1 MQLPYPVAHYTY
13 FHGNYLGNINFIWKL
28 PPEDE
33 RSDDKT
39 VKTVQQISEYIPT
52 FSTQYIRQQ
61 FLNKYVQATNSPKAV
76 LRNLYRFLTNDCSSA
91 ETEDQEVI
99 DKRVE
104 EVISLQDPELTWDL
118 RKMNGNA
125 RNSKFDIFWT
135 ELDNYF
141 NEINLAVHERRHG
154 QHMYLPYAIS
164 IEDLVSIIKKRLPEN
179 TPIPSNEWVR
189 LQFWPTNPNTIT
201 ALRYTARF
209 EVKFTI
215 QSRQIRGQHEDSHYV
230 AVQLQY
236 IKAFAVKYREF
247 TDFLWI
253 DDKAIVP
260 IGEPGLPVS
269 TGVRPHNH
277 SLAPK
282 SGPSISALDHDYNV
296 CGAIPSV
303 TFKCDIL
310 EAASSSF
317 FNGIAFVTVKDKVF
331 SPSNAIRHG
340 CETTNILRTH
350 YSQDDT
356 QVNAEHPILIMYT
369 DGGPDH
375 RTTFGSVQ
383 IAAICMF
390 MWLDLDF
397 LITARTAPMGSWA
410 NLAERVN
417 SNLNLALQNVSL
429 SREHMTDNVEMKM
442 RGINSL
448 KAARDTARRY
458 PAFKEGLIQSVAPV
472 IELLQERFGHLKLK
486 GEPIVISPSA
496 NQESID
502 DFFKIVKDLI
512 DQNLIENKLT
522 KTDLEKSATLQDF
535 MKKHCRLRNYTFQIK
550 KCANALIENC
560 AYCLFNPPRLPDEVF
575 DTLSFVPDPVVA
587 SNNKYESFETVY
599 GQATNDLARPSLML
613 SSQNKEIDKK
623 NRKILNATKV
633 RDAVLCVECGK
644 PRGVYSETKLTY
656 IEKQAV
662 DRLKELNSFTCGSPL
677 FPHSSKYNS
686 SIIVREGLRCCSTME
701 TTYYS
706 KSTVSLPAV
715 CFHCGV
721 AKSSDFAADQNI
733 QSLQAQYSVVRPICV
748 KCKDDGKE
756 AIVRGKRNVKRLRKM

>member
-1 MQLPYPVAHYTY
+1 M
-13 FHGNYLGNINFIWKL
+13 
-28 PPEDE
+28 
-33 RSDDKT
+33 
-39 VKTVQQISEYIPT
+39 
-52 FSTQYIRQQ
+52 
-61 FLNKYVQATNSPKAV
+61 
-76 LRNLYRFLTNDCSSA
+76 
-91 ETEDQEVI
+91 
-99 DKRVE
+99 
-104 EVISLQDPELTWDL
+104 
-118 RKMNGNA
+118 
-125 RNSKFDIFWT
+125 
-135 ELDNYF
+135 
-141 NEINLAVHERRHG
+141 
-154 QHMYLPYAIS
+154 
-164 IEDLVSIIKKRLPEN
+164 
-179 TPIPSNEWVR
+179 
-189 LQFWPTNPNTIT
+189 
-201 ALRYTARF
+201 
-209 EVKFTI
+209 
-215 QSRQIRGQHEDSHYV
+215 
-230 AVQLQY
+230 
-236 IKAFAVKYREF
+236 
-247 TDFLWI
+247 
-253 DDKAIVP
+253 
-260 IGEPGLPVS
+260 
-269 TGVRPHNH
+269 
-277 SLAPK
+277 
-282 SGPSISALDHDYNV
+282 
-296 CGAIPSV
+296 PSV
-303 TFKCDIL
+303 TFKCDIP

-429 SREHMTDNVEMKM
+429 SREHMTDNLEMK
-442 RGINSL
+442 GINSL

-496 NQESID
+496 NQESVD
-502 DFFKIVKDLI
+502 DFFKIVKDLM

-522 KTDLEKSATLQDF
+522 KPDLEKSATLQDF

-644 PRGVYSETKLTY
+644 PRCVYSETKLTY